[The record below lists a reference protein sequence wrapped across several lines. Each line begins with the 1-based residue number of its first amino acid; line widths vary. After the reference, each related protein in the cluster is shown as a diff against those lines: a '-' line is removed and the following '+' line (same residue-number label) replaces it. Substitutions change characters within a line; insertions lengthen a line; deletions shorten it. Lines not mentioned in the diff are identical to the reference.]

1 MDDQQTTRDSVRDR
15 DSAGMSWLSTCATP
29 DSRVGLLRRLT
40 EAAFLACVT
49 NDVVRARRIAKGLDV
64 IAPGSRE
71 CVMAYAVADLTAGDI
86 PAALERLDPLAKAND
101 AYGMAFQALALGL
114 TGRLSERDTVLR
126 HLPSGEPCLDRFHT
140 ALRQTAPAHTA
151 GKDI

>member
-1 MDDQQTTRDSVRDR
+1 MDDRQTTYDSVRDN
-15 DSAGMSWLSTCATP
+15 SVCMSLLSICPTP
-29 DSRVGLLRRLT
+29 ESRSGLLRRLT

-64 IAPGSRE
+64 IAPGGRE
-71 CVMAYAVADLTAGDI
+71 CVIAYAVADLTAGDI

-114 TGRLSERDTVLR
+114 NGRLSERDAVLR
-126 HLPSGEPCLDRFHT
+126 RLPSGEPGLDGFLT
-140 ALRQTAPAHTA
+140 ALGQTVPAHTA

>member
-1 MDDQQTTRDSVRDR
+1 MDDRQATHDSVRDR
-15 DSAGMSWLSTCATP
+15 DSVCASLLSTCASP
-29 DSRVGLLRRLT
+29 DSRSLLRRLT
-40 EAAFLACVT
+40 ETAFLACVT

-71 CVMAYAVADLTAGDI
+71 CVIAYAVADLTAGDI

-101 AYGMAFQALALGL
+101 AYGMAFQALALAL
-114 TGRLSERDTVLR
+114 SGRLSEHDAVLR
-126 HLPSGEPCLDRFHT
+126 RLPRGESGLDEFLT
-140 ALRQTAPAHTA
+140 ALGQMVPAYIT

>member
-1 MDDQQTTRDSVRDR
+1 MDDQQTTPDAVMDR
-15 DSAGMSWLSTCATP
+15 DSGCKSWLSTCATP
-29 DSRVGLLRRLT
+29 DSRSGLLRRLT

-71 CVMAYAVADLTAGDI
+71 CVIAYAFADLTAGDI
-86 PAALERLDPLAKAND
+86 LAALERLDPLAKAND

-114 TGRLSERDTVLR
+114 NGRLSERDTVLR
-126 HLPSGEPCLDRFHT
+126 RLPSGEPGLDGFLA
-140 ALRQTAPAHTA
+140 ALGQTAPAPTT